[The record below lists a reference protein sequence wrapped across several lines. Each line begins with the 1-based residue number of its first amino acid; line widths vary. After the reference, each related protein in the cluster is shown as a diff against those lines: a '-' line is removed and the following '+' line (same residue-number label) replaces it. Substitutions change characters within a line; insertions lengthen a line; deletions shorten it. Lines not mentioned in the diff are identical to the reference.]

1 MLVMH
6 EILRD
11 LSGAAQGQ
19 THTGLFPCR
28 NLGLFQLSQ
37 DVGRDSQPGK
47 TCSIRGELPLV
58 ALGSFA
64 CGLGCFWMVEVGTGT
79 WQMRG
84 KGMQR
89 LGGQS

>member
-1 MLVMH
+1 MGRHEAGPTQDCAHAETWACSSFLRMLGGTVSQGRH
-6 EILRD
+6 
-11 LSGAAQGQ
+11 AA
-19 THTGLFPCR
+19 
-28 NLGLFQLSQ
+28 SE
-37 DVGRDSQPGK
+37 
-47 TCSIRGELPLV
+47 ELPLM
-58 ALGSFA
+58 ALGSFT